1 MKKHLIPF
9 LCIFCL
15 SLGAYAQSSLNK
27 TCKIISF
34 RIENSNPGLPDEAIV
49 KPLVSE
55 LTRIFRFTD
64 TEIAAGK
71 SVEWRS
77 NNLFDKVKKITK
89 AELNQLSDNPTEVL
103 MKVKIEHR
111 YNAVLGG
118 LIKKSKRHVMRLK
131 IAMFTNRGE
140 RVWYLK
146 KKASCCIDFNT
157 NENEMGHA
165 ELDSSSLM
173 DLYIALLKK
182 AFKKL

>member
-1 MKKHLIPF
+1 MKKHLITI
-9 LCIFCL
+9 LCIFWL
-15 SLGAYAQSSLNK
+15 SQGVHAQLGLNK

-49 KPLVSE
+49 KPLASE

-64 TEIAAGK
+64 TKIVAGK

-77 NNLFDKVKKITK
+77 NNLFGKVKNITK
-89 AELNQLSDNPTEVL
+89 AELNQRSDNPAEVL

-131 IAMFTNRGE
+131 IAMFTNTGE

-157 NENEMGHA
+157 NEYDMKYA

-173 DLYIALLKK
+173 DLYTVLLNK